1 VINKAEVQAIVN
13 TAFGDSLTESQ
24 LEAAINGALRFYS
37 RYNPRFV
44 RSILSLVAGTD
55 SYNLPDDF
63 VILAWLEW
71 WPDGEPSA
79 VRPRTNELWEAMY
92 AVLVDTAKSTR
103 LSPYVHVAG
112 QQLLL
117 DVDPVIAEDIEFA
130 YYGVQVLDTMPEVDT
145 DILVKLAI
153 AEVLLTKSPEFSIA
167 PNTVEGL
174 TSFQFH
180 RVPMNA
186 AQAAS
191 ILRQEV
197 KAKYGGY

>member
-1 VINKAEVQAIVN
+1 MINEAELRTEVN
-13 TAFGDSLTESQ
+13 GAFGDSLTEAQ
-24 LEAAINGALRFYS
+24 IDAAIAAAVRFYS
-37 RYNPRFV
+37 RYNPRFI
-44 RSILSLVAGTD
+44 RSTLSLVVDTVVYD
-55 SYNLPDDF
+55 LPDDF
-63 VILAWLEW
+63 LVLGWLEW
-71 WPDGEPSA
+71 WPGGEPSSTS
-79 VRPRTNELWEAMY
+79 PKTNELWDATY

-112 QQLLL
+112 QQLIL
-117 DVDPVIAEDIEFA
+117 DTDPISAENVEYA
-130 YYGVQVLDTMPEVDT
+130 YYGVQTLDTMSSADT

-153 AEVLLTKSPEFSIA
+153 AEVLLSKSPEFSVT
-167 PNTVEGL
+167 PDTVEGL
-174 TSFQFH
+174 TSFQFY